1 MAALRCPG
9 AAPLGAADRGQWPDD
24 ADVFAYFNNDQG
36 GAALH
41 DAASFA
47 SIVRRAGRQVTG
59 TAVPGT
65 GPGSAQ

>member
-1 MAALRCPG
+1 MADAFP
-9 AAPLGAADRGQWPDD
+9 PD

-41 DAASFA
+41 DAAAFA
-47 SIVRRAGRQVTG
+47 AIARRAGRQVSA

-65 GPGSAQ
+65 GPGSAG